1 MTALNELQV
10 SVIMTGISGHVIK
23 HINIYQLCLL
33 PKDRFIP
40 KTKTIRY

>member
-23 HINIYQLCLL
+23 HINIYQLCLPPIKIDL
-33 PKDRFIP
+33 FQKLRL
-40 KTKTIRY
+40 